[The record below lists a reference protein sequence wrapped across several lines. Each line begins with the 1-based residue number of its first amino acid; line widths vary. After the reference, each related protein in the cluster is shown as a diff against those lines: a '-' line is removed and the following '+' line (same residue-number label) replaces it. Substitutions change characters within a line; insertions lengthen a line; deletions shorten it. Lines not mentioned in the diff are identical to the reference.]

1 MFAALMKLMKAK
13 KMLPQISDT
22 ERLAL
27 EAGTV
32 WVDGEF
38 FSGNPDFA
46 KMLAEPYNTLSP
58 EEQAFLD
65 GPTEELCKMIDRYTV
80 SRTRRVPEHVL
91 DYMKKQG
98 FFGLLIPKA
107 YGGKGYSVLLRSS
120 VMAKLSPVS
129 TVVGTYVVI
138 PNSLG
143 AAELINHYGTEA
155 QKQHYLPKLASG
167 EYIPCFGLTE
177 PTAGSDAASIKAEGV
192 VFKDAAGKLQ
202 VKLNFRKRYIT
213 LAPVAN
219 LISVACQLK
228 DPENLLGKGATPG
241 ITVILAHK
249 GTPGLHIG
257 DHHEPI
263 GDPFPNGPI
272 IGKDV
277 VVPADN
283 IVGGPDG
290 AGQGWR
296 MLMEQLAGGR
306 AISLP
311 AGAVG
316 GAKSLLAVT
325 GAYSMVRQ
333 QFGLPIGRMEGVEDK
348 VGKIAGLTY
357 ALEAARVYGCSA
369 IDNGQQPPVISAIL
383 KAYTTETARE
393 LGRESMD
400 VFAGAGVMQGPNNI
414 IGKGYAG
421 APVAITVEGAN
432 IMTRTFMIFG
442 QGATRCHPYA
452 QKVLKAMEQE
462 DTAAFRANLLGWIGH
477 FLATI
482 GRTFVR
488 TLTRGWSAGSPVGGL
503 TATYYRRLGWAAS
516 RYAML
521 TNLAMFFIAGKL
533 KAKGKLTG
541 RYADAIAWQFLAFSA
556 LRRFEAEG
564 RRAEDL
570 PLVRYAC
577 EYALREVQLAFEG
590 IYANF
595 RAPLV
600 GAWMRTVGSWL
611 LRLNPLAGPMT
622 DQVSHEAALCID
634 HFDDQ
639 YKRLVDGVFHAPESY
654 PGVGRLMKAFRLVTE
669 AHAAAERVIYAQRK
683 KELTRGLLPAEVA
696 DEAVAKG
703 VINVAEARLLKDALA
718 ARLEAIEVDVFTPEQ
733 FYATIN
739 GTGGVTL
746 ADVPTRLAVNA

>member
-1 MFAALMKLMKAK
+1 LMNWMKAK
-13 KMLPQISDT
+13 RMLPQISDT
-22 ERLAL
+22 ERQAL

-32 WVDGEF
+32 WVDGELF
-38 FSGNPDFA
+38 GGNPDFA
-46 KMLAEPYNTLSP
+46 RMLREAYNKLGV

-65 GPTEELCKMIDRYTV
+65 GPAEEVCKMIDRYTIA
-80 SRTRRVPEHVL
+80 RTRRVPEHIL
-91 DYMKKQG
+91 GYLKKQG
-98 FFGLLIPKA
+98 FFGLLIPKE
-107 YGGKGYSVLLRSS
+107 YGGKGFSVLLRSA

-129 TVVGTYVVI
+129 NVVGTYVVI

-143 AAELINHYGTEA
+143 AAELLVHYGTEA

-167 EYIPCFGLTE
+167 EYVPCFGLTE

-192 VFKDAAGKLQ
+192 VFKDAGGKPQ
-202 VKLNFRKRYIT
+202 IRLNFRKRYIT

-219 LISVACQLK
+219 LISIACQLH
-228 DPENLLGKGATPG
+228 DPDNLLGKGAAPG
-241 ITVILAHK
+241 ITVVLVHK
-249 GTPGLHIG
+249 GTAGLTIG

-277 VVPADN
+277 VVSADQ
-283 IVGGPDG
+283 IVGGVEY

-316 GAKSLLAVT
+316 GAKSLMAVT

-333 QFGLPIGRMEGVEDK
+333 QFGIPIGRMEGVEDK

-357 ALEAARVYGCSA
+357 ALEGARVFACSA
-369 IDNGQQPPVISAIL
+369 IDGGQQPPVISAIL
-383 KAYTTETARE
+383 KAYTTEIARE
-393 LGRESMD
+393 LGREGMD

-432 IMTRTFMIFG
+432 IMTRTLIIFG

-452 QKVLKAMEQE
+452 LKVVHAIEQG
-462 DTAAFRANLLGWIGH
+462 DAGAFRNNLLAWCGH
-477 FLATI
+477 FFMTI
-482 GRTFVR
+482 GRSFAR
-488 TLTRGWSAGSPVGGL
+488 TLTRGWSAGSPVAGP

-521 TNLAMFFIAGKL
+521 TNLAMFFIGGRL
-533 KAKGKLTG
+533 KARGKLTG
-541 RYADAIAWQFLAFSA
+541 RYADALAWQFLAFSA

-570 PLVRYAC
+570 PMLRYAC
-577 EYALREVQLAFEG
+577 DYALREIQLAFEG

-595 RAPLV
+595 TAPLV
-600 GAWMRTVGSWL
+600 GAWMRTLGSWL
-611 LRLNPLAGPMT
+611 LRLNPLAGPLS
-622 DQVSHEAALCID
+622 DRVSHEAALCID

-639 YKRLVDGVFHAPESY
+639 YKRLVDGLFHAPETY
-654 PGVGRLMKAFRLVTE
+654 PGVGRLMRAFRLVTE
-669 AHAAAERVIYAQRK
+669 AHPAAERVIYAQRK
-683 KELTRGLLPAEVA
+683 KQLTRGLLPAEVA
-696 DEAVAKG
+696 DEALAKG
-703 VINVAEARLLKDALA
+703 IVSAAEVRLLKDALA

-733 FYATIN
+733 FYATVN
-739 GTGGVTL
+739 GHGGL
-746 ADVPTRLAVNA
+746 DLEDVPTQLAANA